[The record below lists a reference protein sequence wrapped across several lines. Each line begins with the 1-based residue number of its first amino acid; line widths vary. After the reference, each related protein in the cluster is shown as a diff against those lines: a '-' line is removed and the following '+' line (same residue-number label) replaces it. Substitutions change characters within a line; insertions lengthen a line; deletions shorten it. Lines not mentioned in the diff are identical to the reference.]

1 MVAMEN
7 DMSMY
12 HYGKCHYGKCHY
24 GKRRGAYQSIEVLT
38 KSHIQIQINNSFL
51 VRINNYLPCRDSN
64 CWPPSYQA
72 NILPTELSCFDKLF
86 FYMAGEMWNNLNIF
100 KLKLNWNAQ

>member
-1 MVAMEN
+1 MSLWKMVAMEN

-24 GKRRGAYQSIEVLT
+24 GKRCGAYQSIEVLT

-51 VRINNYLPCRDSN
+51 VRINNYLPCRESN
-64 CWPPSYQA
+64 RRPPAYEDKA
-72 NILPTELSCFDKLF
+72 LPTELSCLDSLIGFLF
-86 FYMAGEMWNNLNIF
+86 N
-100 KLKLNWNAQ
+100 KKLNFI